1 MSTQV
6 LLSNLNADASTI
18 RAAMEPMTQSSSYA
32 LIIALVI
39 ILGLGLFLS
48 SLFSKSKSKEYRTLL
63 SDMFVAG
70 KVRKIADEEEI
81 DLEVEYSR
89 FKKWEKKS
97 RMIGSDI
104 DKTVEVNLRDKIT
117 EVSEI
122 EIDNLGKSKSSK
134 AE

>member
-97 RMIGSDI
+97 RMRGSDI